1 MGLIRQLNIEFL
13 SPQNAVESQDHGVPR
28 GIEMGNQA
36 ESGYNRRVEKS
47 SSVGLAKVDTLGWV
61 RDRRRRWK
69 RKDKGIEVTRMVCG
83 YSFLA
88 IPLAICL
95 LTAQTNIP
103 LTLVPE
109 EAIHREVSL
118 WPRLDAVTELARVVT
133 LSTGSHPM
141 SRSGSD

>member
-1 MGLIRQLNIEFL
+1 
-13 SPQNAVESQDHGVPR
+13 
-28 GIEMGNQA
+28 MGNQT
-36 ESGYNRRVEKS
+36 ESGYNHRVEKS

-69 RKDKGIEVTRMVCG
+69 RKDKVTRMVCG

-103 LTLVPE
+103 LILVPE
-109 EAIHREVSL
+109 EVIHREASL
-118 WPRLDAVTELARVVT
+118 
-133 LSTGSHPM
+133 
-141 SRSGSD
+141 